1 MSLYKINN
9 TLELHHEIN
18 GLTYFFFRLL
28 KYFKFFNKI
37 NFIFLHKNLINIINL
52 PRENKFIVL
61 DDGADVKKFKLLKK
75 KNKKKNT
82 VVYVGSFFKGKG
94 LEIINKIAKNNK
106 NFKFHLYGDVNTIYD
121 LSIKKNKNLFFKG
134 YVPYSKIPEVLS
146 NYEIAIMPYKEKVFV
161 RSKKLEVSKTMSPL
175 KMFDYL
181 SNRMVL
187 IASDLRVYNHILIN
201 NFNSILIKPNNL
213 MAWNRALIK
222 INNQQ
227 FKKKLKKNAFQTALK
242 YTWKNRAKKIIN
254 FSFNIN

>member
-1 MSLYKINN
+1 MLKSLNCS
-9 TLELHHEIN
+9 
-18 GLTYFFFRLL
+18 
-28 KYFKFFNKI
+28 
-37 NFIFLHKNLINIINL
+37 
-52 PRENKFIVL
+52 
-61 DDGADVKKFKLLKK
+61 KK

>member
-1 MSLYKINN
+1 
-9 TLELHHEIN
+9 
-18 GLTYFFFRLL
+18 
-28 KYFKFFNKI
+28 
-37 NFIFLHKNLINIINL
+37 
-52 PRENKFIVL
+52 
-61 DDGADVKKFKLLKK
+61 
-75 KNKKKNT
+75 
-82 VVYVGSFFKGKG
+82 
-94 LEIINKIAKNNK
+94 
-106 NFKFHLYGDVNTIYD
+106 
-121 LSIKKNKNLFFKG
+121 
-134 YVPYSKIPEVLS
+134 
-146 NYEIAIMPYKEKVFV
+146 MPYKEKVFV